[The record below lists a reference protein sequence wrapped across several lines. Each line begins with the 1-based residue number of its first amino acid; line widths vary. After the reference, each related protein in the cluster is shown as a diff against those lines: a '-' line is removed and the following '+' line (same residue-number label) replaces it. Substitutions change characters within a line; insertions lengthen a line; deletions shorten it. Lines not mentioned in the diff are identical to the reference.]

1 MNLTD
6 AIYEIECTLA
16 GQELQAFINKDVDDY
31 DRNRLTISL
40 APVIK
45 LFDYFVEVEG
55 REIVLEEIDV
65 MLSYRVTF
73 DFDSI
78 DIVNETCS
86 YNVNVEF
93 RSAYSFDSIE
103 KNGLSKDVLNA
114 QIESDIR
121 DGRNI
126 VLGDPTFKVFV
137 DSLQ

>member
-6 AIYEIECTLA
+6 AIYKVEYTLA
-16 GQELQAFINKDVDDY
+16 GEESYALINKEDDY

-45 LFDYFVEVEG
+45 LFDYFIEVEG

-93 RSAYSFDSIE
+93 RSAYAFDIIE
-103 KNGLSKDVLNA
+103 KNGLRKDDLNA
-114 QIESDIR
+114 QIEADIR

-126 VLGDPTFKVFV
+126 VLDETSFKVILET
-137 DSLQ
+137 LQ

>member
-6 AIYEIECTLA
+6 AIYKIEYSIA
-16 GQELQAFINKDVDDY
+16 GKESYAFINKEDDY
-31 DRNRLTISL
+31 DRNRLTIYLS
-40 APVIK
+40 PVIK
-45 LFDYFVEVEG
+45 LFDYFIEVEG
-55 REIVLEEIDV
+55 REIVLDEIDV
-65 MLSYRVTF
+65 MLRYRVTF
-73 DFDSI
+73 EFDEL

-93 RSAYSFDSIE
+93 RSAYAFDIIE
-103 KNGLSKDVLNA
+103 KDGLSKDVLNA

-126 VLGDPTFKVFV
+126 VLDDPTFKVFV

>member
-6 AIYEIECTLA
+6 AIYKIEYSIA
-16 GQELQAFINKDVDDY
+16 GEESYDFINKDDDY
-31 DRNRLTISL
+31 DCNRLTIYLS
-40 APVIK
+40 PVIK
-45 LFDYFVEVEG
+45 LFDYFIEVEG
-55 REIVLEEIDV
+55 REITLDEIDV
-65 MLSYRVTF
+65 MLRDRVTF

-93 RSAYSFDSIE
+93 LSAYAFDIIE
-103 KNGLSKDVLNA
+103 KNGLRKDDLNA
-114 QIESDIR
+114 QIEADIR

-126 VLGDPTFKVFV
+126 VLDEPSFKVCL

>member
-6 AIYEIECTLA
+6 AIYKIEYSIA
-16 GQELQAFINKDVDDY
+16 GQESYAFINKEDDY

-40 APVIK
+40 SPVIK
-45 LFDYFVEVEG
+45 LFDYFIEVEV
-55 REIVLEEIDV
+55 REIVLDEIDV
-65 MLSYRVTF
+65 MLSYRVAF

-93 RSAYSFDSIE
+93 RSAYAFDIIE
-103 KNGLSKDVLNA
+103 QNGLRKDDLNA
-114 QIESDIR
+114 QIEADIR

-126 VLGDPTFKVFV
+126 ILDDPTFKVCL